1 MNEFQNHYS
10 RGMVL
15 YEQSRYEQA
24 EKEFGLA
31 IATDPQNSSA
41 HAMLG
46 MALYHQGYL
55 LKAKKEAEE
64 AIRLAPDA
72 AFSHY
77 ALSIILRLGFTFDK
91 SNREDLPLEIQRLT
105 QNGSSMHATRAAEE
119 AVRLEPE
126 NPGFLSNLAYLRVW
140 SRKWDDALAIAER
153 GLARDPNDTG
163 CLHVRVLAL
172 TGLRRQEEAAAAIER
187 FIAQHPEHPFAH
199 KLLGQHKMIAKPT
212 EAEEHLLASLRL
224 DPLSESA
231 QRALGQARN
240 LEFIRARNPAAA
252 SPVKAATENQPAQP
266 SGDPTP
272 AITPAGNAP
281 ASPKPAAPAGLPDP
295 ALALPAK
302 ARGLAAFLAKFQR
315 R

>member
-1 MNEFQNHYS
+1 
-10 RGMVL
+10 MVL
-15 YEQSRYEQA
+15 YEQSRYSQA

-31 IATDPQNSSA
+31 IVNDPQNPDA

-46 MALYHQGYL
+46 MALYHQGYF

-72 AFSHY
+72 AYPHY
-77 ALSIILRLGFTFDK
+77 ALSVILRLGFTFDK
-91 SNREDLPLEIQRLT
+91 SYREDLPLEIQRLS

-126 NPGFLSNLAYLRVW
+126 NPGFLANLAYLRVW
-140 SRKWDDALAIAER
+140 SRKWNDALAIAER
-153 GLARDPNDTG
+153 GLAREPNDTG

-224 DPLSESA
+224 DPLSASA
-231 QRALGQARN
+231 QQALGQARN
-240 LEFIRARNPAAA
+240 LEFIRVRNAAAA
-252 SPVKAATENQPAQP
+252 SSSVKAAAENQPAQSSVDPAPAVTP
-266 SGDPTP
+266 SDNT
-272 AITPAGNAP
+272 P
-281 ASPKPAAPAGLPDP
+281 ASPKPAAPAELPDP
-295 ALALPAK
+295 APALPAK
-302 ARGLAAFLAKFQR
+302 ARGLAAFFAKFR
-315 R
+315 GR